1 MKVIGL
7 AGWSGAGKTTL
18 LTRVIPELVA
28 VGLKVSTIKHA
39 HHAFDLDK
47 PGKDSWRH
55 REAGA
60 SEVLVASSKR
70 FALLHELRNEEEPTL
85 GHLLTRLSPVD
96 LLIVEG
102 FKFEAHPKIEVH
114 RQANEKP
121 FLHLQ
126 DPHILGLVTDALR
139 PANLSSAHLDDIPA
153 VAAMMRALATPL
165 ADVLARLNGEV

>member
-7 AGWSGAGKTTL
+7 AGWSEAGKTTL
-18 LTRVIPELVA
+18 LTRVIPQLVA
-28 VGLKVSTIKHA
+28 GGLKVSTIKHA
-39 HHAFDLDK
+39 HHAFDMDI

-70 FALLHELRNEEEPTL
+70 FALLHELRGEEEPKL
-85 GHLLTRLSPVD
+85 GCLLTRLSPVD

-102 FKFEAHPKIEVH
+102 FKFEAHPKIEIY
-114 RQANEKP
+114 RQANDKP
-121 FLHLQ
+121 FLHEQ
-126 DPHILGLVTDALR
+126 DPHILGLVTDGPR
-139 PANLSSAHLDDIPA
+139 PAHLPGAHLDDTPA

>member
-18 LTRVIPELVA
+18 LTRVLPELTA
-28 VGLKVSTIKHA
+28 GGLTVSTIKHA
-39 HHAFDLDK
+39 HHAFDLDA

-60 SEVLVASSKR
+60 SEVLIASSKR
-70 FALLHELRNEEEPTL
+70 FALLHELRAEQEPTL
-85 GHLLTRLSPVD
+85 AHLLTRLSPVD

-121 FLHLQ
+121 FLHPH
-126 DPHILGLVTDALR
+126 DPNILGLATDAPR
-139 PANLSSAHLDDIPA
+139 PAHLPGAHLDDIPA
-153 VAAMMRALATPL
+153 VAAMMLALATPF
-165 ADVLARLNGEV
+165 AEVLARLNGEV

>member
-28 VGLKVSTIKHA
+28 GGLKVSTIKHA
-39 HHAFDLDK
+39 HHAFDLDT

-60 SEVLVASSKR
+60 TEVLVASSKR
-70 FALLHELRNEEEPTL
+70 FAILHELREEEEPKL
-85 GHLLTRLSPVD
+85 GYLLTRLSPVD
-96 LLIVEG
+96 LMIVEG
-102 FKFEAHPKIEVH
+102 FKFEAHPKIEVY

-121 FLHLQ
+121 FLHVQ
-126 DPHILGLVTDALR
+126 DPHILGVVTDGPC
-139 PANLSSAHLDDIPA
+139 PAHLPGAHLDDIHA
-153 VAAMMRALATPL
+153 VAAMMQALAAPL

>member
-18 LTRVIPELVA
+18 LTRAIPHLVA
-28 VGLKVSTIKHA
+28 EGLKVSTIKHA
-39 HHAFDLDK
+39 HHAFDLDT

-60 SEVLVASSKR
+60 SEVLVASARR
-70 FALLHELRNEEEPTL
+70 FALIHELRDEEEPKLASLLKRLTL
-85 GHLLTRLSPVD
+85 VD
-96 LLIVEG
+96 LVIVEG
-102 FKFEAHPKIEVH
+102 FKSEAHPKIEVH
-114 RQANEKP
+114 RQANDKP
-121 FLHLQ
+121 FLHEQ
-126 DPHILGLVTDALR
+126 DPHILGLVTDGPR
-139 PANLSSAHLDDIPA
+139 PAHLPGAHLDDTPA

>member
-18 LTRVIPELVA
+18 LTRVLLVLVA
-28 VGLKVSTIKHA
+28 QGLKVSTIKHA
-39 HHAFDLDK
+39 HHAFDMDM

-70 FALLHELRNEEEPTL
+70 FALLHELRDEEEPKLAQLL
-85 GHLLTRLSPVD
+85 GHLSPVD

-114 RQANEKP
+114 RSGNEKP
-121 FLHLQ
+121 FLHPH
-126 DPHILGLVTDALR
+126 DPHIVGLVTDGACDARLPR
-139 PANLSSAHLDDIPA
+139 AHLDDIPA
-153 VAAMMRALATPL
+153 ITAMIRQLAIPL
-165 ADVLARLNGEV
+165 ADVRARLNGEV

>member
-28 VGLKVSTIKHA
+28 GGLKVSTIKHA
-39 HHAFDLDK
+39 HHAFDLDT

-70 FALLHELRNEEEPTL
+70 FALLHELRGEEEPKL
-85 GHLLTRLSPVD
+85 GCLLTRLTPVD

-139 PANLSSAHLDDIPA
+139 PANLPSAHLDDIPA
-153 VAAMMRALATPL
+153 VAAMMQALATPL

>member
-18 LTRVIPELVA
+18 LTRVIPQLVA
-28 VGLKVSTIKHA
+28 AGLKVSTIKHA
-39 HHAFDLDK
+39 HHAFDMDI

-60 SEVLVASSKR
+60 SEVLVASAKR
-70 FALLHELRNEEEPTL
+70 FALLHELRDEEEPKL
-85 GHLLTRLSPVD
+85 GYLLTRLTPVD

-114 RQANEKP
+114 RQANDKP
-121 FLHLQ
+121 FLHVQ
-126 DPHILGLVTDALR
+126 DPHIFGVVTDGPCPTHL
-139 PANLSSAHLDDIPA
+139 PGAHLDDIPA
-153 VAAMMRALATPL
+153 VAAMMQALATPL

>member
-18 LTRVIPELVA
+18 LTRVIPELIA
-28 VGLKVSTIKHA
+28 AGLKVSTIKHA
-39 HHAFDLDK
+39 HHAFDLDT

-70 FALLHELRNEEEPTL
+70 FALLHELRDEEEPKL
-85 GHLLTRLSPVD
+85 ASLLTRLSLVD
-96 LLIVEG
+96 LVIVEG
-102 FKFEAHPKIEVH
+102 FKFEAHPRIEVH
-114 RQANEKP
+114 RQANDKP
-121 FLHLQ
+121 FLYEQ
-126 DPHILGLVTDALR
+126 DPHILGVVTDAPR
-139 PANLSSAHLDDIPA
+139 PAHLPGAHLDDIPA
-153 VAAMMRALATPL
+153 VAAMMHALARPL

>member
-18 LTRVIPELVA
+18 LTRVIPELIA
-28 VGLKVSTIKHA
+28 GGLKVSTIKHA
-39 HHAFDLDK
+39 HHAFDLDT

-60 SEVLVASSKR
+60 SEVLVASARR
-70 FALLHELRNEEEPTL
+70 FALMHELRDEEEPTL
-85 GHLLTRLSPVD
+85 SALLTRMTPVD

-102 FKFEAHPKIEVH
+102 FKFEAHPKIEVC
-114 RQANEKP
+114 RLANEKP
-121 FLHLQ
+121 FLHLH
-126 DPHILGLVTDALR
+126 DPNILGLVTDAPR
-139 PANLSSAHLDDIPA
+139 PADLPCAHLDDIPA
-153 VAAMMRALATPL
+153 VAAMMRALARPL

>member
-28 VGLKVSTIKHA
+28 GGLKVSTIKHA
-39 HHAFDLDK
+39 HHAFDLDT

-126 DPHILGLVTDALR
+126 DPHILGLVTDAPR

>member
-28 VGLKVSTIKHA
+28 GGLKVSTIKHA
-39 HHAFDLDK
+39 HHAFDLDT

-70 FALLHELRNEEEPTL
+70 FALLHELRGEDDGT
-85 GHLLTRLSPVD
+85 GH
-96 LLIVEG
+96 
-102 FKFEAHPKIEVH
+102 A
-114 RQANEKP
+114 
-121 FLHLQ
+121 
-126 DPHILGLVTDALR
+126 LVLCKC
-139 PANLSSAHLDDIPA
+139 S
-153 VAAMMRALATPL
+153 
-165 ADVLARLNGEV
+165 

>member
-28 VGLKVSTIKHA
+28 GGLKVSTIKHA
-39 HHAFDLDK
+39 HHAFDLDT

-70 FALLHELRNEEEPTL
+70 FALLHELRGEEEPTL

-114 RQANEKP
+114 RQANDKP
-121 FLHLQ
+121 FLHVQ
-126 DPHILGLVTDALR
+126 DPRILGVVTDAPR
-139 PANLSSAHLDDIPA
+139 PAHLPGAHLDDIPA
-153 VAAMMRALATPL
+153 VAAMMQALAMSL

>member
-18 LTRVIPELVA
+18 LTRVIPELIA
-28 VGLKVSTIKHA
+28 GGLKVSTIKHA
-39 HHAFDLDK
+39 HHAFDPDT

-60 SEVLVASSKR
+60 SEVLVASAKR
-70 FALLHELRNEEEPTL
+70 FALIHELRDEEEPKL
-85 GHLLTRLSPVD
+85 AALLTRITPVD

-114 RQANEKP
+114 RQANDKP
-121 FLHLQ
+121 FLHDQ
-126 DPHILGLVTDALR
+126 DACILGVVTDAPR
-139 PANLSSAHLDDIPA
+139 PAYLPGAHLDDIPA
-153 VAAMMRALATPL
+153 VAAMMSALAMPL